1 MDQPTASPPKNSRRN
16 IIALVIVVLIVAVV
30 AFLIR
35 DYVRFYV
42 APFVLYVLWITQ
54 LLISSLPQ
62 ALLWAVFLIV
72 AFVLAWRSLLQTRH
86 RTVRKERPANV
97 YFGRVEE
104 LARMIE
110 QAGSGDYFARR
121 LERQVSD
128 LTFETLG
135 HGDKLTPPQA
145 QQAVEKERGRI
156 PSLIHEFLQRTTAQ
170 RTSGVDMMT
179 QYNNRFTAAADR
191 VLRQARSQPAVS
203 PDVDA
208 VIAYMEQQLEV
219 KGD

>member
-1 MDQPTASPPKNSRRN
+1 MDQPTVSSPKNTKRN
-16 IIALVIVVLIVAVV
+16 LIVIVILVLIVAVV
-30 AFLIR
+30 SFLIR

-54 LLISSLPQ
+54 LLIASLPQ
-62 ALLWAVFLIV
+62 ALLWALFLIV
-72 AFVLAWRSLLQTRH
+72 AFTLAWRSLMQTQR
-86 RTVRKERPANV
+86 RMVRRERPTHV
-97 YFGRVEE
+97 YYGRVEE
-104 LARMIE
+104 LSRMVE

-121 LERQVSD
+121 LERQISD

-156 PSLIHEFLQRTTAQ
+156 PGLIYEFLQRTTAQ

-179 QYNNRFTAAADR
+179 QYNNRFMAAADR
-191 VLRQARSQPAVS
+191 VLRQARSQAAINPE
-203 PDVDA
+203 VDA
-208 VIAYMEQQLEV
+208 VIAYLEQQLEV

>member
-1 MDQPTASPPKNSRRN
+1 MNQPTVSPPKNTRRN
-16 IIALVIVVLIVAVV
+16 LILIVIVVLIVAVV

-62 ALLWAVFLIV
+62 ALLWALFLIV
-72 AFVLAWRSLLQTRH
+72 AFTLAWRSLMQARH
-86 RTVRKERPANV
+86 RIVRKERPTNI
-97 YFGRVEE
+97 YYGRVEE
-104 LARMIE
+104 LSRMIE

-156 PSLIHEFLQRTTAQ
+156 PGLIHEFLQRTTAQ

-179 QYNNRFTAAADR
+179 QYNNRFMAAADR
-191 VLRQARSQPAVS
+191 VLRQARSQSGINPE
-203 PDVDA
+203 VDA